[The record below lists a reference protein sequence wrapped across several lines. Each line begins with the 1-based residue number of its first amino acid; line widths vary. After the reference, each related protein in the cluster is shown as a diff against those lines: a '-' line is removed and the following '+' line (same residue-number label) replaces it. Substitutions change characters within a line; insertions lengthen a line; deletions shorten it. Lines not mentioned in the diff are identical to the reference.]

1 MARILVVE
9 DSPTQA
15 RQLAYVLEEAGFAVA
30 TAPDAERGFRLLER
44 DGFEAVLT
52 DLVLPGD
59 SGFDLCRRIKA
70 HPGHRR
76 TPVIV
81 LTSQADPVNVLRG
94 LEAGADGFM
103 TKDLDPA
110 EVVGRV
116 QRVLTWSGLVTPPPA
131 VLPVRVRFLGH
142 DFDLAAGREQLLNV
156 LLSAFEDVVRLNDRH
171 EQELAQRRRAEQA
184 LATER
189 NQLRT
194 LIDNLPDHIYI
205 KDTAGRYLLDN
216 AAHQRFMGAAGAD
229 QVLGKTVFDFFP
241 PELAA
246 RYAADDEEI
255 LRSGEPLVNR
265 EEPVVDRSGRQRWL
279 WTTKVPLGDGRGR
292 TVGLVCISR
301 DVTEHRAAEE
311 ALNYERYLLHS
322 LMDNVP
328 DNIYFKDADSR
339 FVRINKAL
347 AAYLGLDDPSG
358 AVGKTD
364 FDFFAA
370 EHARPAR
377 ADEEEVMRTG
387 QPLVAKEECE
397 VLPDG
402 HKRWVST
409 TKLPFR
415 DSAGVIRGTF
425 GISRDITELRR
436 AREAAESANRAKSAF
451 LATMSHEIRT
461 PMNGIIGMTELALGT
476 ELTREQRQFLEMVK
490 ASADALLGVINDIL
504 DFSKIEAD
512 KLELEALPFDLR
524 DSLGDAMKAVAM
536 RAHQKGLELA
546 CHIHP
551 DVPEAVVGDPGR
563 LRQVVLNL
571 VGNAVKFTER
581 GEVVVEVSVATGSP
595 PVAEAA
601 AGGPPVAT
609 EAALHF
615 AVRDTG
621 IGIPADKLATIFD
634 PFVQADSSTTRK
646 YGGTGL
652 GLAISRRLVQMMG
665 GRIWIESTIGQGS
678 TFHFTG
684 RFEAAA
690 PGALPRPTR
699 HAGDVHGLPV
709 LVVDDNTTNR
719 FILAEM
725 LANWR
730 MRPTAVP
737 GGKQALAEL
746 ERQAAAGEPY
756 PLVLLDCMMPEMDGF
771 ALAEQIKRRPHLAA
785 AALVM
790 LSSSGQEGEAG
801 RRRAL
806 GIAAS
811 LLKPVKQSELLD
823 TIMTVLGQPH
833 PEAEKPRPAV
843 PAAAGSRRR
852 LRLLLAEDNVV
863 NQTLA
868 IRLLER
874 EGHSVAV
881 AGNGREALRLL
892 DEQPFDLV
900 LMDVEMPEMGG
911 FEATGVIRRQEQGT
925 GRHVPIIAMTAHAMK
940 GDRERCLQAGMDGYV
955 SKPVRVEELGRVME
969 AVLGQGAPPAEA
981 AAPGPG
987 ALLDREAALAN
998 VSGDEG
1004 LLQELIQV
1012 FLADYPR
1019 LLADLRGAL
1028 DRGEAGKLRMT
1039 AHTLKG
1045 SLFCFAAGTAAH
1057 SAQQLETLAREGG
1070 LDRAGAAVAALEQ
1083 EVERLRPSLVALA
1096 GRPVPAKEAT

>member
-1 MARILVVE
+1 
-9 DSPTQA
+9 
-15 RQLAYVLEEAGFAVA
+15 
-30 TAPDAERGFRLLER
+30 
-44 DGFEAVLT
+44 
-52 DLVLPGD
+52 
-59 SGFDLCRRIKA
+59 
-70 HPGHRR
+70 
-76 TPVIV
+76 
-81 LTSQADPVNVLRG
+81 
-94 LEAGADGFM
+94 
-103 TKDLDPA
+103 
-110 EVVGRV
+110 
-116 QRVLTWSGLVTPPPA
+116 
-131 VLPVRVRFLGH
+131 
-142 DFDLAAGREQLLNV
+142 
-156 LLSAFEDVVRLNDRH
+156 
-171 EQELAQRRRAEQA
+171 
-184 LATER
+184 
-189 NQLRT
+189 
-194 LIDNLPDHIYI
+194 
-205 KDTAGRYLLDN
+205 
-216 AAHQRFMGAAGAD
+216 
-229 QVLGKTVFDFFP
+229 VFDFFP
-241 PELAA
+241 PELAE
-246 RYAADDEEI
+246 RYAADDEAI
-255 LRSGEPLVNR
+255 LRTGEPLVNR
-265 EEPVVDRSGRQRWL
+265 EEPVVDRAGRQRWL
-279 WTTKVPLGDGRGR
+279 WTTKVPLRDGRGR

-322 LMDNVP
+322 LMDNMP

-347 AAYLGLDDPSG
+347 AAYLGLKDPAE

-387 QPLVAKEECE
+387 RPLVAKEECE

-409 TKLPFR
+409 TKMPFR
-415 DSAGVIRGTF
+415 DAAGVIRGTF

-461 PMNGIIGMTELALGT
+461 PMNGIIGMTELTLGT
-476 ELTREQRQFLEMVK
+476 ELTREQRQYLEMVK
-490 ASADALLGVINDIL
+490 ASADALLSVINDIL

-581 GEVVVEVSVATGSP
+581 GEVVVSVEMSKDGMTNDERSP
-595 PVAEAA
+595 KDEASMTK
-601 AGGPPVAT
+601 AGG
-609 EAALHF
+609 EASALDIPDSAFFRHSSFVLLHF
-615 AVRDTG
+615 SVRDTG

-665 GRIWIESTIGQGS
+665 GRVWIESTIGQGS

-684 RFEAAA
+684 RFAVA
-690 PGALPRPTR
+690 PAGALPRPTR

-709 LVVDDNTTNR
+709 LVVDDNATNR
-719 FILAEM
+719 LILAEM
-725 LANWR
+725 LTNWR
-730 MRPTAVP
+730 MRPTAVA

-771 ALAEQIKRRPHLAA
+771 SLAEQIKRRPHLAA

-801 RRRAL
+801 RRRSL

-823 TIMTVLGQPH
+823 TIMTVLGQPR
-833 PEAEKPRPAV
+833 PEAEKARPAA
-843 PAAAGSRRR
+843 PAAAAGPRRR
-852 LRLLLAEDNVV
+852 LRLLLAEDNIV

-874 EGHSVAV
+874 EGHTVAV

-892 DEQPFDLV
+892 EAQPFDLV

-911 FEATGVIRRQEQGT
+911 FEATGVIRGQEQGT

-940 GDRERCLQAGMDGYV
+940 GDRERCLEAGMDGYV

-969 AVLGQGAPPAEA
+969 AVLARAAPPPPA
-981 AAPGPG
+981 AAADGG
-987 ALLDREAALAN
+987 AQLDRQGALAN
-998 VSGDEG
+998 AGGDEG
-1004 LLQELIQV
+1004 LLQELAQV
-1012 FLADYPR
+1012 FLADCPR

-1028 DRGEAGKLRMT
+1028 ERGEAARLKLA

-1045 SLFCFAAGTAAH
+1045 SLFSLAARPAAQA
-1057 SAQQLETLAREGG
+1057 AQQLEILARDGDLG
-1070 LDRAGAAVAALEQ
+1070 RARPVVAALDQ
-1083 EVERLRPSLVALA
+1083 ELERLRPALVALA
-1096 GRPVPAKEAT
+1096 GRPAPTREGT